1 MEATITT
8 KGQVTLPK
16 ALRDAMHLKIGDKVL
31 FEEGLDGA
39 YIIRPRT
46 MDVQMLKGCISY
58 VGEVKTLEQMD
69 LAIAENAKGSLE

>member
-16 ALRDAMHLKIGDKVL
+16 ALRDAMRLKVGDKVL

-46 MDVQMLKGCISY
+46 VDVQMLKGCISY
-58 VGEVKTLEQMD
+58 VGEAKTLEQMD
-69 LAIAENAKGSLE
+69 LAIAQNAKGSLE